1 MQRSTIYS
9 LVLTSLLAVTVTA
22 ACGKSSNPM
31 QSTDPTHSAKVTP
44 FTQSTPS
51 KQSAGNPHSTHTTA
65 GDTARKATSEPRS
78 DPITENSSVRS
89 GFFDAGTQASAR
101 FTKSGSATGAYA
113 PHSDLEQGHHGTNH
127 PPVMNQPIP
136 DFNRVLLL
144 PHGPPALV
152 EFPGEPA
159 SDQDGDQLT
168 YRFYFA
174 VFGMTGIQTP
184 EEALLQISRDD
195 NRFEILPDGD
205 ITPAEF
211 IAVYG
216 DYANISSM
224 PSAITASDG
233 TVESD
238 FEMFS
243 LDLAYDASA
252 QYSAPARYVT
262 DQRWE
267 YPDPIDWYE
276 GTTSPV
282 GGAFPTWTA
291 VTSGQRNWSLDRSP
305 DRIRCEIVRFSGFNS
320 YEEWGDD
327 NRLFTVSSEGRSN
340 SGTVRLSFKT
350 TPDFETPD
358 DVDGDN
364 IYRLRAVNKHNIQW
378 IEGEGNPT
386 GCNGS
391 ILDFAIRVKDV
402 GVPAPPAISSAVF
415 DASDDTVLE
424 VTWSEPGG
432 FLEEGHLVALPDGFE
447 VNDYDYRYRPIGET
461 AWTEEADDLLTDAS
475 VTIGGLTDLT
485 YEVQVRANNREGVG
499 AWSPAVEV
507 TKLTHT
513 VRFGATRYATRE
525 GDPDGVE
532 VAVHLDPAAGSQPV
546 TVPIEIVEENGTG
559 PDDYSGVPSS
569 VTFEPGD
576 RVESFSV
583 VALTDEDQEEGTE
596 EFIRL
601 RFVDLPEN
609 VSTESPSS
617 TRVGLEDPP
626 PNPTILSLRFSS
638 TPQHGTWYDRNET
651 IEVEV
656 VFSEPVDVM
665 AGIRP
670 YVWLR
675 VSFPN
680 NKRARYAHG
689 TGTDRL
695 YFQYRVR
702 LHDLDTNGVGVV
714 GGEIEAPNGGITA
727 VYSGLTADLHQDGLT
742 DDPNHKIDGCL

>member
-1 MQRSTIYS
+1 M
-9 LVLTSLLAVTVTA
+9 
-22 ACGKSSNPM
+22 NP
-31 QSTDPTHSAKVTP
+31 PT
-44 FTQSTPS
+44 
-51 KQSAGNPHSTHTTA
+51 
-65 GDTARKATSEPRS
+65 
-78 DPITENSSVRS
+78 
-89 GFFDAGTQASAR
+89 FDA
-101 FTKSGSATGAYA
+101 
-113 PHSDLEQGHHGTNH
+113 
-127 PPVMNQPIP
+127 
-136 DFNRVLLL
+136 NRVLLL
-144 PHGPPALV
+144 PRGPPALV
-152 EFPGEPA
+152 EFPGVPA
-159 SDQDGDQLT
+159 SDQDGDELT
-168 YRFYFA
+168 YRFHFA

-184 EEALLQISRDD
+184 EEALLRISRDG

-205 ITPAEF
+205 ISPAEF

-216 DYANISSM
+216 DYANISGLQ
-224 PSAITASDG
+224 SAITASDG
-233 TVESD
+233 TDESG
-238 FEMFS
+238 FEVFN

-252 QYSAPARYVT
+252 QFSAPARYVT

-267 YPDPIDWYE
+267 YPEPIDWYE

-305 DRIRCEIVRFSGFNS
+305 DRIRCEIVSFSGFNS

-327 NRLFTVSSEGRSN
+327 NRLFNVSSEGRSN
-340 SGTVRLSFKT
+340 SGTVWLSFKT
-350 TPDFETPD
+350 TPDFETPGD
-358 DVDGDN
+358 EDGDN
-364 IYRLRAVNKHNIQW
+364 IYRLRAVNRHNLQW

-391 ILDFAIRVKDV
+391 ILDFAIRVRNV
-402 GVPAPPAISSAVF
+402 GVPAPPAISSAAF
-415 DASDDTVLE
+415 DASDGTVLE
-424 VTWSEPGG
+424 VTWSEPGV
-432 FLEEGHLVALPDGFE
+432 FLEEGHLVALPAGFE

-475 VTIGGLTDLT
+475 VTIGGLTELT

-513 VRFGATRYATRE
+513 VCFGAPRYATLE
-525 GDPDGVE
+525 GNANGVE
-532 VAVHLDPAAGSQPV
+532 IEVHLDPAAGSQPV
-546 TVPIEIVEENGTG
+546 TVPIEVIDENGTG

-569 VTFEPGD
+569 VTFEPGE
-576 RVESFSV
+576 RVMSFSV
-583 VALTDEDQEEGTE
+583 VALVDEDQDEGTE

-626 PNPTILSLRFSS
+626 PNPTIVSLRFSS
-638 TPQHGTWYDRNET
+638 IPQHETWYDRNET

-656 VFSEPVDVM
+656 VFNEPVEVM
-665 AGIRP
+665 AGISP
-670 YVWLR
+670 NIWLR

-680 NKRARYAHG
+680 NKEARYTHG

-714 GGEIEAPNGGITA
+714 SGEIEAPNGGITA
-727 VYSGLTADLHQDGLT
+727 VSSGLAADLHQDGLP
-742 DDPNHKIDGCL
+742 DDPNHRIDGCL